1 MDKSYLIAA
10 MMQVDLERKEIRL
23 QQLWS
28 NRGVREAL
36 QAEVKRTGS
45 CLTLGGQAPTAAG

>member
-1 MDKSYLIAA
+1 MDKLIAA
-10 MMQVDLERKEIRL
+10 MMQVDPERKEIRL

-36 QAEVKRTGS
+36 QAEVKWTGS
-45 CLTLGGQAPTAAG
+45 CMTLGGQAPTAAG